1 MFDLQLITTTLFFA
15 LSCII
20 VPHFRSKRLPLPPS
34 LKPIPIFGNLFQLPR
49 RSIWIWFDEQSR
61 ALGSPIIYLDILAS
75 NVIVINSLQ
84 VMKDLLDRRSE
95 NYAHRPK
102 MPMVTDLMGWNII
115 FLFMQPDKLWRA
127 HRRLFEQEFNKTA
140 VKRFREHHIASTHRL
155 VKRLLDDPEN
165 FLGHIRQMSGEII
178 MSIAYGIQVLPSNDP
193 YLQQS
198 ERALRPMSKAAFPGR
213 YFVDF
218 LPLLRYVPEGF
229 PGATFKR
236 QARLWKQ
243 ETVAM
248 IEEPFA
254 VAKRQLVPPSVS
266 FFFLSSIDSLEKEE
280 TGSTNSFTTARLADK
295 SFDDPEWIIKN
306 TAGAMYAGGTD
317 TTVSAITYFFL
328 AMLSNPE
335 SQARAQKE
343 LDRGLIPGQLPTF
356 EDMERFPYLTAL
368 VQEVLR
374 WGNVAPIAP
383 HMSLKEDEYL
393 GYRIP
398 AGTLVI
404 ANLWAMLH
412 DEEIYPDPDSF
423 IPERFLTDGRLN
435 NVQDPRDIIFGAG
448 RRICPGRFM
457 AWESIWI
464 AIATI
469 LTAFNISKRINKD
482 GNTIEPSGQFA
493 GGIVCAPHAFVC
505 DITPRRGSTDIF
517 SDLQT

>member
-1 MFDLQLITTTLFFA
+1 MLDLQLITTTLFFA

-102 MPMVTDLMGWNII
+102 MPMVTDLMGWDII
-115 FLFMQPDKLWRA
+115 FLFMQPGMRA

-165 FLGHIRQMSGEII
+165 FLDHLRQMSGEII

-229 PGATFKR
+229 PGADFKR

-254 VAKRQLVPPSVS
+254 VAKRQL
-266 FFFLSSIDSLEKEE
+266 EE

-295 SFDDPEWIIKN
+295 SVDDPEWIIKN

-317 TTVSAITYFFL
+317 TTVSVITYFFL

-335 SQARAQKE
+335 SQASYLPSLGTTQEE
-343 LDRGLIPGQLPTF
+343 LDRVLMPGQLPNF
-356 EDMERFPYLTAL
+356 EDMERLPYLTAL

-374 WGNVAPIAP
+374 WGNVAPIGKHSP

-398 AGTLVI
+398 AGTLII

-435 NVQDPRDIIFGAG
+435 NVQDPRDIVFGAG

-464 AIATI
+464 AIASI
-469 LTAFNISKRINKD
+469 LTAFHISKRVDKD
-482 GNTIEPSGQFA
+482 GNTMEPSGQFA
-493 GGIVCAPHAFVC
+493 GGIVW
-505 DITPRRGSTDIF
+505 
-517 SDLQT
+517 